1 MLDSKI
7 TFIHIRHGSFIL
19 EVFTLI
25 FLRPNPLSP
34 YQIQRLQ
41 SLKCMKHNETC
52 KVSDWVEYVIWC
64 VDPLTQVN
72 KYAGK
77 VYSVANISTVCD
89 RVSFQ
94 TPSEVAS
101 RANTQQTTT
110 KVFRRSVSRFTWH
123 RRPMETWRQITRAQW
138 TAQEQICVHAGC
150 KGGYELSYLYESPLM

>member
-64 VDPLTQVN
+64 VCGSSYT
-72 KYAGK
+72 
-77 VYSVANISTVCD
+77 S
-89 RVSFQ
+89 
-94 TPSEVAS
+94 
-101 RANTQQTTT
+101 
-110 KVFRRSVSRFTWH
+110 
-123 RRPMETWRQITRAQW
+123 
-138 TAQEQICVHAGC
+138 EQIRWQGVQCR
-150 KGGYELSYLYESPLM
+150 